1 MCVTC
6 VFAGVN
12 ARKKHAQAHAVRD
25 VVAVVPESCHSAKSH
40 TRTHSHY
47 TVQTQD
53 KKRLT

>member
-25 VVAVVPESCHSAKSH
+25 VVAVVPESCHSTK
-40 TRTHSHY
+40 SHY